1 MILLFWIEE
10 RSNSILNILH
20 AEQHWHLILILGS
33 VILKVICQ
41 WWVYIAH
48 KHFSSLITICFGMLS
63 LLFVKLL
70 RLVVNPGLCSRVLW
84 LEWTPM
90 SQLSEVLQGDGCWE
104 KTQRTYSDER
114 IRLIWFKNFFHMMKA
129 FLYKV
134 VTFCLYILLGT
145 LFSTNSGLIHIIFP
159 FYFLDLFCPH
169 LSSQLLLSLSH
180 LIYHVLLTCK
190 RASGIRPFNLRD
202 RNMRRQES
210 NTSFTWQGSRAMFSI
225 DSAC

>member
-48 KHFSSLITICFGMLS
+48 KHFSSLITICFGML
-63 LLFVKLL
+63 
-70 RLVVNPGLCSRVLW
+70 
-84 LEWTPM
+84 